1 MEQQTQTLLQGM
13 PWVPSTQT
21 DVQETWRKHGWAPI
35 NPTPAP
41 GAGVTYTL
49 NRPQY
54 TGDEHGS

>member
-21 DVQETWRKHGWAPI
+21 DVQETWRKFGWAPI

-41 GAGVTYTL
+41 GAGVTYKL
-49 NRPQY
+49 NRTQY
-54 TGDEHGS
+54 AGDEHGS